1 MDPDTIK
8 FVANFTATKAV
19 GWAAGALLGIGFLQ
33 PNQETQFETIGV
45 SIVLAA
51 LGYGWSWWNT
61 RGKAEALAKLA
72 KIHGVALPTASIATA
87 ANAMTAKVNAGAV
100 VPAANGAAKVVGAL
114 LLGLLVLH
122 GAPAMA
128 QTRKAVAA
136 PATSAA
142 GVPCDPLSLIP
153 GCTPSAASTALSTGS
168 ANLQTIWSEIVSAT
182 QADLT
187 YAEALATNVNSPGGK
202 LRATCYAAIITANS
216 QANGMTLKNA
226 DGSPMVAPSPDVI
239 SKFEQGAELVDN
251 LQATAPVMS
260 ACAAAANAIGQST
273 TQFLATLLSAVAIKA
288 AVPAIP

>member
-1 MDPDTIK
+1 MGSHACSPHSAYIWS
-8 FVANFTATKAV
+8 VELAV
-19 GWAAGALLGIGFLQ
+19 
-33 PNQETQFETIGV
+33 EHE
-45 SIVLAA
+45 
-51 LGYGWSWWNT
+51 
-61 RGKAEALAKLA
+61 EARQRRPKSMA
-72 KIHGVALPTASIATA
+72 VALPTPIVAPRCGSHGNAGVSA
-87 ANAMTAKVNAGAV
+87 AN
-100 VPAANGAAKVVGAL
+100 AAKVVGAL

>member
-1 MDPDTIK
+1 MNSDEKLNLLKQMMTMVFGMMTALMP
-8 FVANFTATKAV
+8 ALASSQNFSALETAAGTGAPALLTLGSIIWSVYSHWNMKKVPETATA
-19 GWAAGALLGIGFLQ
+19 
-33 PNQETQFETIGV
+33 
-45 SIVLAA
+45 
-51 LGYGWSWWNT
+51 
-61 RGKAEALAKLA
+61 
-72 KIHGVALPTASIATA
+72 VALPGGVPVGATVSVSGI
-87 ANAMTAKVNAGAV
+87 T
-100 VPAANGAAKVVGAL
+100 AKVVGAL